1 MADKYKKTAQDKLE
15 AELAAKAKLQEQK
28 KRRQAITTVIVV
40 ILCLVLIITFCF
52 PAISWIVS

>member
-15 AELAAKAKLQEQK
+15 AELAAKAKLQAEK